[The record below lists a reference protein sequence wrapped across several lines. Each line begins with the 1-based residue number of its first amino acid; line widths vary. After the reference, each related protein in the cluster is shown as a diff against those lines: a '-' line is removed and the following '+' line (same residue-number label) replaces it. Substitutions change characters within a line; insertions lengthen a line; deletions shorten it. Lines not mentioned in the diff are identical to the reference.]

1 VGERI
6 VAFFLA
12 FAVLWMVFYFIAKL
26 MRSQANTAKLLGP
39 PLRHQPATVER
50 RSKTTIRRLRVF

>member
-1 VGERI
+1 VGGVSNGFAHNHRRIKVGERI

-26 MRSQANTAKLLGP
+26 MRS
-39 PLRHQPATVER
+39 
-50 RSKTTIRRLRVF
+50 